1 MRKRGLTL
9 TEVMITILILGFLSL
24 VSMNMLRHMIK
35 ADRIFDQHD
44 AHYRGAQV
52 VLERL
57 RKQLEVAFLTPNLTA
72 VDTYQTI
79 FVGKDDGDTDQLW
92 FTTMSHKRKY
102 YGAREGDQ
110 AEVTLWVEDGPED
123 KGNVLMI
130 RQMGRIDNE
139 PDRGGTVSPLV
150 ENVVQFNLRY
160 LDSETNEWRDDW
172 DSTGVETANKLPRV
186 VEIALQ
192 IEIEDPD
199 FPSEK
204 RSKTFMKTV
213 ILELATPLK
222 TDPTMT
228 VGGGIGGGL

>member
-1 MRKRGLTL
+1 M
-9 TEVMITILILGFLSL
+9 
-24 VSMNMLRHMIK
+24 
-35 ADRIFDQHD
+35 
-44 AHYRGAQV
+44 
-52 VLERL
+52 
-57 RKQLEVAFLTPNLTA
+57 
-72 VDTYQTI
+72 DTYQTI